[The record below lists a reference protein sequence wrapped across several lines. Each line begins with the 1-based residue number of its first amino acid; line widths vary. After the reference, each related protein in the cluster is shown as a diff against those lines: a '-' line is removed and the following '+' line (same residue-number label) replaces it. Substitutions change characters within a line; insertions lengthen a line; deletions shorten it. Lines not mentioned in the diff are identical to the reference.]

1 MSRARVGPKPSYSLI
16 VAPCPLRDFLSGIV
30 FLALTFA
37 LPISPYAAPRTLV
50 AKVERVS
57 DGDTLVALTA
67 NSTKLR
73 LRLLGIDAQ
82 EVPHGD
88 IPVQPFGEEARDPFS
103 VACLRRV

>member
-1 MSRARVGPKPSYSLI
+1 MGLSKSIEARTLLLSTAAITFLHLYS
-16 VAPCPLRDFLSGIV
+16 SH
-30 FLALTFA
+30 
-37 LPISPYAAPRTLV
+37 AATPRTLV
-50 AKVERVS
+50 ATVERVS
-57 DGDTLVALTA
+57 DGDTLIAM
-67 NSTKLR
+67 NSNQTKLR